1 MIRKRPL
8 RHSYAHTNIRH
19 MERQGILQNRHT
31 EGLHLHPTHPQDH
44 WPHQTE
50 SGAYFV
56 HTSG

>member
-1 MIRKRPL
+1 
-8 RHSYAHTNIRH
+8 

>member
-1 MIRKRPL
+1 
-8 RHSYAHTNIRH
+8 

-56 HTSG
+56 HTSGSLQVQHQFVLQAVW